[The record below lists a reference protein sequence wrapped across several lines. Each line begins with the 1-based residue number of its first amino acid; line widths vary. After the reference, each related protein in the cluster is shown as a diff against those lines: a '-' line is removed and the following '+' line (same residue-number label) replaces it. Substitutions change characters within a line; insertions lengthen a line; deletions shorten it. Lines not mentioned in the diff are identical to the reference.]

1 MRRSMAILI
10 AFFAASLAYCAN
22 ISSQLQPETATIGD
36 PLELVVRIEGAN
48 NRPVQSVIVDGDGFE
63 LLDIDSSTYSQDNI
77 LRFHYAVYDTGSY
90 QSPEL
95 SFVIGQGANAETLS
109 TESHQVR
116 IYSVLPDTASAIRAN
131 KPNREPKF
139 SLLDEV
145 IEKGKWT
152 LPLLLLA
159 GAIYGVW
166 WWIKR
171 RKKAA
176 GGLQEI
182 PKIILPA
189 HQIAVTELIA
199 LRDKKYPE
207 RGMLKEFYSEFSG
220 IIRRYVENRYGF
232 PALEMTT
239 YELEYKFDAP
249 EFPSLLIRRL
259 LPALRESDLVK
270 FAKYIPDPASCKQQ
284 LELGFEVVDA
294 TRERQEEQVSEA
306 AAA

>member
-1 MRRSMAILI
+1 MRASMAILI
-10 AFFAASLAYCAN
+10 ALFAASLAEAAA
-22 ISSQLQPETATIGD
+22 ISSQLQPATATIGD
-36 PLELVVRIEGAN
+36 PLELIVRLDGVN
-48 NRPVQSVIVDGDGFE
+48 NRPIQSVIPGGDGFE
-63 LLDIDSSTYSQDNI
+63 LLDVDSSTFAQDNI
-77 LRFHYAVYDTGSY
+77 LRFHYAIYDTGVFH
-90 QSPEL
+90 SPEL
-95 SFVIGQGANAETLS
+95 AFAVGQGANAETLR

-116 IYSVLPDTASAIRAN
+116 IYSVLPDTASVIRAN
-131 KPNREPKF
+131 KPNREPEF
-139 SLLDEV
+139 SLLDEL
-145 IEKGKWT
+145 IEKGKWIV
-152 LPLLLLA
+152 PLLLLA
-159 GAIYGVW
+159 GIVYGLW
-166 WWIKR
+166 WWMKR
-171 RKKAA
+171 RRKAA

-182 PKIILPA
+182 PKIVLPA

-207 RGMLKEFYSEFSG
+207 RGMLKEFYSEFSE
-220 IIRRYVENRYGF
+220 IIRRYIENRYGF

-270 FAKYIPDPASCKQQ
+270 FAKFIPDPASCKQQ

-294 TRERQEEQVSEA
+294 TRERQEELTQEA